1 MGMRAQAHLPAT
13 PAVDADEPIARPPRR
28 RHRPSTPYQR
38 VRVIEFLWFGESGV
52 QPVLFVERQ
61 WLQ

>member
-1 MGMRAQAHLPAT
+1 
-13 PAVDADEPIARPPRR
+13 
-28 RHRPSTPYQR
+28 
-38 VRVIEFLWFGESGV
+38 VIEFLWFGESGV